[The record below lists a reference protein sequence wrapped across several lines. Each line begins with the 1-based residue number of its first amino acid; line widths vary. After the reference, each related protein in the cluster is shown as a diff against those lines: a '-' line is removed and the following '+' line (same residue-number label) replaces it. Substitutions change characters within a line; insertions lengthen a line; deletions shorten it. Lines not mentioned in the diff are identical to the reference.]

1 MGDRVKMSDGR
12 DVPVLAFGTW
22 QILDEK
28 IQEAL
33 GLALDLG
40 YRHIDTAQ
48 AYRNEKEIGDVLH
61 EYFSQGKLKRDDVFV
76 TTKLWVTYLHKD
88 DVRPAVEES
97 LRKLQLDYVDLMLI
111 HSPCA
116 LKNRGDGTLFP
127 TDEHGNSEMDSV
139 DLTETWKELEKLVRE
154 GKIHSLGISN
164 FNSVQTDTLLSV
176 ATVRPVLNQVECH
189 AYLPQQEL
197 QEFSEKRK
205 VLLEAY
211 APLGSPGRP
220 EELKKG
226 AKDEPVLLEEPVLK
240 QIGDK
245 YGKTPAQV
253 LIRNLLQ
260 RGMVVTAKSSTPSRI
275 KENFEVFDFTL
286 SAEDMA
292 AIGKLRNDHRYFTL
306 QKFAGTHPQFPF
318 NIPF

>member
-12 DVPVLAFGTW
+12 DVPVLAFGTSM
-22 QILDEK
+22 ISDE
-28 IQEAL
+28 QMREAL
-33 GLALDLG
+33 GQALDVG

-48 AYRNEKEIGDVLH
+48 FYRNEKGIGDVLR

-76 TTKLWVTYLHKD
+76 TTKVSPMKMRKD

-97 LRKLQLDYVDLMLI
+97 LRKLQLDYVDLMLL

-116 LKNRGDGTLFP
+116 YKNGGDGTSGP
-127 TDEHGNSEMDSV
+127 MDYRGNVEMDNV
-139 DLTETWKELEKLVRE
+139 DFTETWKELEKLVRE

-211 APLGSPGRP
+211 APLSSPGKR

-226 AKDEPVLLEEPVLK
+226 AKDELVLLEEPVLK

-292 AIGKLRNDHRYFTL
+292 AIGNLRNDHRYFTFL
-306 QKFAGTHPQFPF
+306 SLFGAHPQYPF